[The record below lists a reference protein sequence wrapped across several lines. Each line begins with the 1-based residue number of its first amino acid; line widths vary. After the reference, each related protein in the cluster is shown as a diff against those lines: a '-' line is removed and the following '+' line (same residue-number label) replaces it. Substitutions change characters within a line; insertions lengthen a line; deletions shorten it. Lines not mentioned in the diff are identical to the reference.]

1 MPIPTP
7 FHERTAALCVSLFWK
22 DWAGYHAVR
31 SYDTAHERE
40 YFTLHHAA
48 GVIDVSPLYK
58 YEVRG
63 PDAAPFLSY
72 VTVKDI
78 RRLKAGRVTYLCW
91 CDDHGKV
98 ADDGT
103 VAHLGKDH
111 YRVTA
116 AEPAGAWLAQ
126 RSAGFRVQIEDVSA
140 SLAALSLQGPT
151 SRAILKDV
159 TAGADLDALRY
170 FGVTEARLSGIPV
183 HISRTGYTGELG
195 FEIWIPAAQA
205 VAAYD
210 ALMAAGRAHRIGPVG
225 LDAMDMTRIE
235 AGYIMNGVDYFSAH
249 HCLLES
255 RKSTPYELGLGRTV
269 DLDREP
275 FVGQAALKAEV
286 ARGPA
291 WAIVGLVY
299 DWDEFE
305 ALFNAVGLPPQ
316 VPAGAWR
323 VPVPVYD
330 EGGRQAGYATSGTW
344 SPLLKKNLALAS
356 VRAAHAAP
364 GTKLKIE
371 VTVEFHRKL
380 VTTTVTKTPFYDPER
395 KRR

>member
-7 FHERTAALCVSLFWK
+7 FHERTSALCVSLFWK
-22 DWAGYHAVR
+22 DWSGYHAVR
-31 SYDTAHERE
+31 SYDTTHERE

-48 GVIDVSPLYK
+48 GLIDVSPLYK
-58 YEVRG
+58 YEVTG
-63 PDAAPFLSY
+63 PDAAAFLAY

-78 RRLKAGRVTYLCW
+78 RRLKVGRVTYLCW

-103 VAHLGKDH
+103 VSRLGQD
-111 YRVTA
+111 RFRITA
-116 AEPAGAWLAQ
+116 AEPAGAWLMQ
-126 RSAGFRVQIEDVSA
+126 RAAGYRVQIVDVSA

-151 SRAILKDV
+151 SRAILKEITV
-159 TAGADLDALRY
+159 GADLDALRY
-170 FGVTEARLSGIPV
+170 FGVTEASLAGIPV

-195 FEIWIPAAQA
+195 FEIWIPAQQA
-205 VAAYD
+205 LAAYD
-210 ALMAAGRAHRIGPVG
+210 ALMTAGQAHRIGPVG

-269 DLDREP
+269 DLQREP
-275 FVGQAALKAEV
+275 FVGQEALKAEV
-286 ARGPA
+286 ASGSA

-305 ALFNAVGLPPQ
+305 ALFAAVGLPPQ

-323 VPVPVYD
+323 SPVPVYS
-330 EGGRQAGYATSGTW
+330 EAGRQVGYATSGSW

-371 VTVEFHRKL
+371 VTVEFHRRL
-380 VTTTVTKTPFYDPER
+380 VTATVTKMPFYDPER

>member
-7 FHERTAALCVSLFWK
+7 FHERTSALCVSLFWK
-22 DWAGYHAVR
+22 DWSGYHAVR
-31 SYDTAHERE
+31 SYDTTHERE

-48 GVIDVSPLYK
+48 GLIDVSPLYK
-58 YEVRG
+58 YEVTG
-63 PDAAPFLSY
+63 PDAAAFLAY

-78 RRLKAGRVTYLCW
+78 RRLKVGRVTYLCW

-103 VAHLGKDH
+103 VSCLGQDR
-111 YRVTA
+111 YRITA
-116 AEPAGAWLAQ
+116 AEPAGAWLMQ
-126 RSAGFRVQIEDVSA
+126 RAAGYRVQIVDVSA

-151 SRAILKDV
+151 SRAILKEITV
-159 TAGADLDALRY
+159 GADLDALRY
-170 FGVTEARLSGIPV
+170 FGVTEASLAGIPV

-195 FEIWIPAAQA
+195 FEIWIPAQQA
-205 VAAYD
+205 LAAYD
-210 ALMAAGRAHRIGPVG
+210 ALMTAGRPHRIGPVG

-269 DLDREP
+269 DLQREP

-286 ARGPA
+286 ARGSA

-305 ALFNAVGLPPQ
+305 ALFAAVGLPPQ

-323 VPVPVYD
+323 SPVPVYS
-330 EGGRQAGYATSGTW
+330 EAGRQVGYATSGSW

-371 VTVEFHRKL
+371 VTVEFHRRL
-380 VTTTVTKTPFYDPER
+380 VTATVTKMPFYDPER

>member
-7 FHERTAALCVSLFWK
+7 FHERTSALCVSLFWK
-22 DWAGYHAVR
+22 DWSGYHAVR
-31 SYDTAHERE
+31 SYDTTHERE

-48 GVIDVSPLYK
+48 GLIDVSPLYK
-58 YEVRG
+58 YEVTG
-63 PDAAPFLSY
+63 PDAAAFLAY

-78 RRLKAGRVTYLCW
+78 RRLKVGRVTYLCW

-103 VAHLGKDH
+103 VSRLGQD
-111 YRVTA
+111 RFRLTA
-116 AEPAGAWLAQ
+116 AEPAGAWLMQ
-126 RSAGFRVQIEDVSA
+126 RAAGYRVQIVDVSA
-140 SLAALSLQGPT
+140 SVAALSLQGPT
-151 SRAILKDV
+151 SRAILKEI

-170 FGVTEARLSGIPV
+170 FGVTEASLAGIPV

-195 FEIWIPAAQA
+195 FEIWIPAQEAL
-205 VAAYD
+205 AAYD
-210 ALMAAGRAHRIGPVG
+210 ALMTAGRPHRIGPVG

-269 DLDREP
+269 DLQREP
-275 FVGQAALKAEV
+275 FVGQEALKAEV
-286 ARGPA
+286 ARGSA

-305 ALFNAVGLPPQ
+305 ALFAAVGLPPQ

-323 VPVPVYD
+323 SPVPVYS
-330 EGGRQAGYATSGTW
+330 EAGRQVGYATSGSW

-371 VTVEFHRKL
+371 VTVEFHRRL
-380 VTTTVTKTPFYDPER
+380 VTATVTKMPFYDPER
-395 KRR
+395 KKR

>member
-7 FHERTAALCVSLFWK
+7 FHERTSALCVSLFWK
-22 DWAGYHAVR
+22 DWSGYHAVR
-31 SYDTAHERE
+31 SYDTTHERE

-48 GVIDVSPLYK
+48 GLIDVSPLYK
-58 YEVRG
+58 YEVTG
-63 PDAAPFLSY
+63 PDAAAFLAY

-78 RRLKAGRVTYLCW
+78 RRLKVGRVTYLCW

-103 VAHLGKDH
+103 VSRLGQD
-111 YRVTA
+111 RFRITA
-116 AEPAGAWLAQ
+116 AEPAGAWLMQ
-126 RSAGFRVQIEDVSA
+126 RAAGYRVQIVDVSA

-151 SRAILKDV
+151 SRAILKEITV
-159 TAGADLDALRY
+159 GADLDALRY
-170 FGVTEARLSGIPV
+170 FGVTEASLAGIPV

-195 FEIWIPAAQA
+195 FEIWIPAQQA
-205 VAAYD
+205 LAAYD
-210 ALMAAGRAHRIGPVG
+210 ALMTVGRPHRIGPVG

-269 DLDREP
+269 DLQREP
-275 FVGQAALKAEV
+275 FVGQEALKAEV
-286 ARGPA
+286 ASGSA

-305 ALFNAVGLPPQ
+305 ALFAAVGLPPQ

-323 VPVPVYD
+323 SPVPVYS
-330 EGGRQAGYATSGTW
+330 EAGRQVGYATSGSW

-371 VTVEFHRKL
+371 VTVEFHRRL
-380 VTTTVTKTPFYDPER
+380 VTATVTKMPFYDPER

>member
-1 MPIPTP
+1 MPLPTP
-7 FHERTAALCVSLFWK
+7 FHERTAALCTSLFWK

-31 SYDTAHERE
+31 SYDTTHERE
-40 YFTLHHAA
+40 YFALHHAA
-48 GVIDVSPLYK
+48 GLIDVSPLYK
-58 YEVRG
+58 YEVTG
-63 PDAAPFLSY
+63 PDAAAFLAY

-78 RRLKAGRVTYLCW
+78 RKLKVGRVTYLCW

-103 VAHLGKDH
+103 VARLGKDH
-111 YRVTA
+111 FRMTA
-116 AEPAGAWLAQ
+116 AEPAGAWLMQ
-126 RSAGFRVQIEDVSA
+126 RAGHYRVQIADVSA

-151 SRAILKDV
+151 SRAILKEV
-159 TAGADLDALRY
+159 TTGADLDALRY
-170 FGVTEARLSGIPV
+170 FGIAEASLSGIPV

-195 FEIWIPAAQA
+195 YEIWIPAGNA

-210 ALMAAGRAHRIGPVG
+210 ALMAAGRSFRIGPVG

-255 RKSTPYELGLGRTV
+255 RKSTPYELGLGRVV
-269 DLDREP
+269 DLNREP

-286 ARGPA
+286 ARGSA
-291 WAIVGLVY
+291 WATVGLVY

-305 ALFNAVGLPPQ
+305 ALFSAVGLPPQ

-323 VPVPVYD
+323 TPVPVYD
-330 EGGRQAGYATSGTW
+330 DGGRQVGYATSGSW

-356 VRAAHAAP
+356 VRAAAGAP
-364 GTKLKIE
+364 GKKLKVE
-371 VTVEFHRKL
+371 VTVEFQRKL
-380 VTTTVTKTPFYDPER
+380 VTATVTKMPFYDPER
-395 KRR
+395 KRK